1 MEKMFWR
8 FYQLVSAKVPYFN
21 SSFVSRLGLHVIYLQ
36 IIYKFLDC
44 QVLGYA
50 NFDFTVLAHNN
61 DFDLQFFCT
70 GQIVN
75 IQLRSEL
82 VFIMYCLGLN
92 VLGIIAGYQ
101 RRKGISSTTKQFF
114 LQTSRV
120 GPSHSEI
127 CFFHREYVHQTVFSC
142 AVSVSLEFSVI
153 FLLSKYTDCPKLQI
167 LLAQGLQT
175 RSEKFWS
182 RSMEMLVFFKT
193 LANTTPQQS
202 FLLEGLNR
210 FSLDKYP
217 SF

>member
-153 FLLSKYTDCPKLQI
+153 FLLSKYTDCPDCGFFLRRDCKRDLKTFEI
-167 LLAQGLQT
+167 P
-175 RSEKFWS
+175 
-182 RSMEMLVFFKT
+182 VFFKT
-193 LANTTPQQS
+193 SANTTPRQS
-202 FLLEGLNR
+202 FLLEGLKR